1 MAAGM
6 TGTVAIANPALVKK
20 MAMAKTPAARL
31 RKDCLGG
38 VEETAPRRKS
48 AVDMAFLE

>member
-1 MAAGM
+1 M

-20 MAMAKTPAARL
+20 IAMAKTPAARL
-31 RKDCLGG
+31 RKDCLRG